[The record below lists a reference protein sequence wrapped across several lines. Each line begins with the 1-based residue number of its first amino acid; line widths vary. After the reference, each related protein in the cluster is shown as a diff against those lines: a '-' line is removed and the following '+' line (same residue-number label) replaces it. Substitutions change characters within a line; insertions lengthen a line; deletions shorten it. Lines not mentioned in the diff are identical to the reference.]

1 MDASPP
7 PRQKSARAACVIMTC
22 CLRRDSAR
30 LLRRVWLIMGGVYLN
45 LTRGAR
51 PCVTSSVGARALPLS
66 MFSAIQT
73 MLPMFF
79 RAEPTSIVQRP
90 HDTHQ
95 VCFPFFPSRMDLD
108 FLNPDASIPCCSF
121 KLHATVRELYEW
133 TRMEKMKL
141 KEQAVAAIAKEK
153 QAHGQDPCRE
163 EKRSPAVNETFEG
176 EMDNFQTPVMRRG
189 ASAPFFFT
197 ELTDTVTI
205 GLPRFI
211 QLSSLIPLVRLPLFH
226 FLG

>member
-1 MDASPP
+1 
-7 PRQKSARAACVIMTC
+7 
-22 CLRRDSAR
+22 
-30 LLRRVWLIMGGVYLN
+30 
-45 LTRGAR
+45 
-51 PCVTSSVGARALPLS
+51 
-66 MFSAIQT
+66 
-73 MLPMFF
+73 
-79 RAEPTSIVQRP
+79 
-90 HDTHQ
+90 
-95 VCFPFFPSRMDLD
+95 MDLD

-197 ELTDTVTI
+197 ELTEHCNDWPAAVHSAQQSHSPGTS
-205 GLPRFI
+205 
-211 QLSSLIPLVRLPLFH
+211 SSLPLLGLRLMILPA
-226 FLG
+226 